1 MSEDPFVA
9 HPSLLFTVAYEMLG
23 SRPRVK
29 IRLANA
35 PRSDRGGPG
44 QRAYRRRGYDRA
56 ALQALLQRAAR
67 EPQIHTARV
76 SIRPDNL
83 ASYQLASQYGFV
95 KVGEQWDE
103 EDGLEIIYEVEVQR
117 P

>member
-1 MSEDPFVA
+1 MS
-9 HPSLLFTVAYEMLG
+9 
-23 SRPRVK
+23 
-29 IRLANA
+29 
-35 PRSDRGGPG
+35 
-44 QRAYRRRGYDRA
+44 
-56 ALQALLQRAAR
+56 
-67 EPQIHTARV
+67 IH
-76 SIRPDNL
+76 PDNL